1 MLLFSCSSPIQ
12 SEDSENI
19 ESPKND
25 SILAI
30 IILDSLKPILQRTIL
45 SEQIEDGKK
54 ELIYKSEQKK
64 NSSRE
69 VISSLPDIA
78 SRNNSLTN
86 STESSNFRYK
96 YQNEQQPEK
105 SYWGLRIIFDNDIW
119 NNTDYYYTNG
129 VAIEL
134 ITPLANN
141 SPINKILLG
150 VKSPVIEFVG
160 FSIQQNMYTPI
171 NPDVSE
177 ILNNDRPFSAFLT
190 IGHFRETYNFEK
202 KLRIKSTLDIGVL
215 GPASLG
221 GTIQNSIHTEEP
233 VGWQN
238 QIQNSF
244 VISYSSEI
252 EKSILQTQNFEL
264 NIKGNASVGSLFNK
278 AGGGLW
284 LRVGRFI
291 PVYKGPIRLIG
302 EPGKNNPLQFWFFAK
317 GNTDFVLYDATL
329 QGGLF
334 NNDNPYIISSNKLN
348 RFIFQASAGFA
359 IYTGSFGIELENFY
373 LSPEFKGGRSF
384 GWGRIKLIAAF

>member
-1 MLLFSCSSPIQ
+1 MEVLNF
-12 SEDSENI
+12 
-19 ESPKND
+19 
-25 SILAI
+25 
-30 IILDSLKPILQRTIL
+30 DSLKPIQQKTIL
-45 SEQIEDGKK
+45 SGQIEGSKK
-54 ELIYKSEQKK
+54 ELLYKSEQKK

-69 VISSLPDIA
+69 VNNSLPDIA
-78 SRNNSLTN
+78 SRNSSLTSN
-86 STESSNFRYK
+86 TESPSFRNK
-96 YQNEQQPEK
+96 YEPLNEQQFKK
-105 SYWGLRIIFDNDIW
+105 SKWGLRIIFDNDIW

-129 VAIEL
+129 LAIEL

-141 SPINKILLG
+141 SPVNKILLG
-150 VKSPVIEFVG
+150 VKSPDIEFVG

-171 NPDVSE
+171 NPDVTE
-177 ILNNDRPFSAFLT
+177 ILSNDRPFSAFLT
-190 IGHFRETYNFEK
+190 IGHFRETYNFKK

-244 VISYSSEI
+244 VINYSAEI
-252 EKSILQTQNFEL
+252 KKSILQTQNFEF
-264 NIKGNASVGSLFNK
+264 NINGNVSVGSLFNK
-278 AGGGLW
+278 TGGGFS

-291 PVYKGPIRLIG
+291 PVYNGPIRLIG
-302 EPGKNNPLQFWFFAK
+302 NPGKNNPLQFWFFAK

-334 NNDNPYIISSNKLN
+334 SNDNPYTIPGNKIN

-359 IYTGSFGIELENFY
+359 IYAGSFGIELENFY
-373 LSPEFKGGRSF
+373 LSPEFEGGRSF
-384 GWGRIKLIAAF
+384 GWGRIKLVAVF